1 MRFLLLT
8 YKPIGITLIYLV
20 LGLLWITTSD
30 QLAYLWFG
38 ESATE
43 LTSAQVIK
51 GMVFVLF
58 TALILYFLVRR
69 LYDRLNSY
77 KIDLNSIFANPRLAY
92 VKISETGKVQAVSD
106 SIKKITGYKRK
117 EIKNKRFFELIPAKD
132 IDVHQKILRLK
143 RSEAGDTMSL
153 ETQLKTKDENW
164 VWVEIN
170 ASIEKNQGTHYLLS
184 IHDISD
190 RKKAE
195 EELNKELRE
204 KNALINNTD
213 DMIYSVDQKLHI
225 VSFNKPFEKAFK
237 KATNRQVERGD
248 SALLNEY
255 PEHEQ
260 RKWQT
265 YYKRALSGEEFKVEE
280 KIELGIDSLTFE
292 VSFYPIR
299 ENSKV
304 VGASIFSK
312 DITEEIKTHE
322 KLREREEYL
331 QVITDHA
338 NEAII
343 ACDLN
348 GNLQYYNLT
357 LKEWLK
363 DDSPD
368 KDLRKWGEKYQLY
381 SWRDHTLLT
390 PEEIPL
396 LQILKNKPLHE
407 FEFEIRRS
415 GSSRVIKSSGSP
427 LYNTKGQMIGAMSL
441 WSDVTYLIEREVQ
454 ISNTTLEALEKERS
468 AIASELHDNLT
479 QLLGIVSMNLKNL
492 GLEEPLVKENIRY
505 TNAKTLLEKAIEET
519 RHAAYRITPKSISDF
534 GLVVSIKELLEDY
547 RAVNHLDIHF
557 TYNDDRRMDN
567 EVELNL
573 FRIIQ
578 EAINNIVKHAEASKV
593 NIALCFIDK
602 DHSVQI
608 KVEDDGKGFDPAQID
623 NGLGLRTMKNR
634 ADKLNGIFQIRKFDN
649 NGMRIEVKIPLK

>member
-1 MRFLLLT
+1 MRFLILT
-8 YKPIGITLIYLV
+8 YKPIGITLIYLI

-51 GMVFVLF
+51 GAVFIMI
-58 TALILYFLVRR
+58 TALILYFLIRR
-69 LYDRLNSY
+69 LYVRLNTY
-77 KIDLNSIFANPRLAY
+77 KIDLNSIFANPKLAY
-92 VKISETGKVQAVSD
+92 VKISGKGKVQAVSD

-117 EIKNKRFFELIPAKD
+117 EIKNKRFFELIPSKD
-132 IDVHQKILRLK
+132 TDVHKKIMGLRRLEEDN
-143 RSEAGDTMSL
+143 SISL
-153 ETQLKTKDENW
+153 ETQLKAKDEQW
-164 VWVEIN
+164 IWVEIN
-170 ASIEKNQGTHYLLS
+170 ASVKENHDTHYLLS

-190 RKKAE
+190 RKEAE
-195 EELNKELRE
+195 QQLTKELRE

-213 DMIYSVDQKLHI
+213 DLIYSVDQKLRI

-237 KATNRQVERGD
+237 KATDRQVERGD

-255 PEHEQ
+255 PEDEQ
-260 RKWQT
+260 RKWKN
-265 YYKRALSGEEFKVEE
+265 YYEWALSGEEFKVEE
-280 KIELGIDSLTFE
+280 KIEIGQDTLTFE

-304 VGASIFSK
+304 VGVSVFSK
-312 DITEEIKTHE
+312 DITEEVKTHE

-343 ACDLN
+343 ACDLD

-357 LKEWLK
+357 LKEWLQDK
-363 DDSPD
+363 NPE

-381 SWRDHTLLT
+381 SRRDHALLT

-396 LQILKNKPLHE
+396 LQILKNKPLDE

-427 LYNTKGQMIGAMSL
+427 LYSTNGKMIGAMSL

-492 GLEEPLVKENIRY
+492 GLEEPLLKENKRY
-505 TNAKTLLEKAIEET
+505 TTAKTQLEKAIEET

-557 TYNDDRRMDN
+557 NYNDDRRMDN
-567 EVELNL
+567 EIELNL

-578 EAINNIVKHAEASKV
+578 EAINNVVKHAEASKV
-593 NIALCFIDK
+593 DIGLCFDDK
-602 DHSVQI
+602 DQSVQI
-608 KVEDDGKGFDPAQID
+608 KVEDDGKGFDPARIE

-634 ADKLNGIFQIRKFDN
+634 AEKLDGFFQISKIDN
-649 NGMRIEVKIPLK
+649 DGMRIQVNIPLK

>member
-1 MRFLLLT
+1 MRFLLIT
-8 YKPIGITLIYLV
+8 YKPIGITLIYLI

-38 ESATE
+38 ESGTE
-43 LTSAQVIK
+43 LTGAQVIK
-51 GMVFVLF
+51 GVVFILV

-69 LYDRLNSY
+69 LYNRLNTY
-77 KIDLNSIFANPRLAY
+77 KVDLKSIFANPKLAY

-117 EIKNKRFFELIPAKD
+117 EIKNKNFFELIPSKETN
-132 IDVHQKILRLK
+132 IHQSLK
-143 RSEAGDTMSL
+143 RLRKSDEDSMSQ
-153 ETQLKTKDENW
+153 ETQLKTKDDNW
-164 VWVEIN
+164 VYAEIN
-170 ASIEKNQGTHYLLS
+170 ASVKKNYDTHYLLS

-190 RKKAE
+190 RKEAE
-195 EELNKELRE
+195 QQLTKELRE

-213 DMIYSVDQKLHI
+213 DLIYSVDQELCI
-225 VSFNKPFEKAFK
+225 VSFNQPFEKAYK
-237 KATNRQVERGD
+237 KATDRQVERGD
-248 SALLNEY
+248 PALLSEY
-255 PEHEQ
+255 PEREQ
-260 RKWQT
+260 RKWKS
-265 YYKRALSGEEFKVEE
+265 YYERALSGEEFKLEE
-280 KIELGIDSLTFE
+280 KIEIGQDTLTFK

-299 ENSKV
+299 ENGKV
-304 VGASIFSK
+304 VGVSIFSK

-322 KLREREEYL
+322 RLREREEYL

-343 ACDLN
+343 ACDMD
-348 GNLQYYNLT
+348 GNVQYHNQT

-363 DDSPD
+363 DENPE
-368 KDLRKWGEKYQLY
+368 KNLRKWGEKYQLY
-381 SWRDHTLLT
+381 SRRDHALLK
-390 PEEIPL
+390 PEETPL
-396 LQILKNKPLHE
+396 LQILKNKPLDE

-415 GSSRVIKSSGSP
+415 GTSRVIKSSGSP
-427 LYNTKGQMIGAMSL
+427 LYSTDGKMIGAMSL

-492 GLEEPLVKENIRY
+492 GLEEPLVKENKRY
-505 TNAKTLLEKAIEET
+505 TNAQTQLEKAIEET

-557 TYNDDRRMDN
+557 NYNDDRRMDN
-567 EVELNL
+567 EIELNL

-578 EAINNIVKHAEASKV
+578 EALNNVVKHAEASKV
-593 NIALCFIDK
+593 DIGLCFDDK
-602 DHSVQI
+602 DQSVQI
-608 KVEDDGKGFDPAQID
+608 KVEDDGKGFDPAQIE

-634 ADKLNGIFQIRKFDN
+634 AEKLDGFFQISKIDN
-649 NGMRIEVKIPLK
+649 DGMRIQVNIPLK